1 MQTQIQSTLKLLLLL
16 FTVISLSGL
25 TQSCQKAEDSAD
37 VNQDR
42 IHQYLELFY
51 DEAQDKTYAYAQFRF
66 GNAIGTPLK
75 LATNATVSV
84 EGNTMSWNDNFNLNR
99 YEWEWTGKRSTAT
112 FTYKDNDG
120 NTFVN
125 MATINDIGFPASLDT
140 ISKDSS
146 YNLTWTG
153 NSLNADESVWVSINE
168 DNEANA
174 ATFNQNNE
182 GATSITLTKDGLSK
196 IDPSS
201 VTLWIDRNNKPDIDQ
216 ATTAGGIVVGKY
228 RDTATDVILIE

>member
-1 MQTQIQSTLKLLLLL
+1 MRTLQSTLSFLLL
-16 FTVISLSGL
+16 FATVIALSNL

-66 GNAIGTPLK
+66 GNAIGTPLQ

-99 YEWEWTGKRSTAT
+99 YEWEWTGKRNSAT
-112 FTYKDNDG
+112 FTYTDNDG

-125 MATINDIGFPASLDT
+125 TVIINDIGFPASLDT

-146 YNLTWTG
+146 YNLVWTG
-153 NSLNADESVWVSINE
+153 DPLAADEDVWVSINE

-174 ATFNQNNE
+174 ATFNQNDQ

-201 VTLWIDRNNKPDIDQ
+201 VTLWIDRNNKPAITQ
-216 ATTAGGIVVGKY
+216 ATSVGGILVGKY

>member
-1 MQTQIQSTLKLLLLL
+1 MRTLQSTLSFFLL
-16 FTVISLSGL
+16 FTTVIALSGL

-66 GNAIGTPLK
+66 GNAIGTPLQ

-99 YEWEWTGKRSTAT
+99 YEWEWTGKRNSAT
-112 FTYKDNDG
+112 FTYTDNDG

-125 MATINDIGFPASLDT
+125 TVIINDIGFPASLDT

-146 YNLTWTG
+146 YNLVWTG
-153 NSLNADESVWVSINE
+153 DPLAADEAVWVSINE

-174 ATFNQNNE
+174 ATFNQNDQ
-182 GATSITLTKDGLSK
+182 GSTSITLTKDGLSK

-201 VTLWIDRNNKPDIDQ
+201 VTLWIDRNNKPAITQ
-216 ATTAGGIVVGKY
+216 ATSVGGILVGKY

>member
-1 MQTQIQSTLKLLLLL
+1 MRTLQSTRSLILL
-16 FTVISLSGL
+16 FAAVIGLSSL

-75 LATNATVSV
+75 LATNASVSV
-84 EGNTMSWNDNFNLNR
+84 EGNAMSWNENFNLNR
-99 YEWEWTGKRSTAT
+99 YEWEWTGKRSSAT
-112 FTYKDNDG
+112 FTYNDNDG
-120 NTFVN
+120 NTFINTVI
-125 MATINDIGFPASLDT
+125 INDIGFPTSLDT

-146 YNLTWTG
+146 YNLVWTG
-153 NSLNADESVWVSINE
+153 TPLVADEDIWVSINE

-174 ATFNQNNE
+174 ATFTQNNQ

-201 VTLWIDRNNKPDIDQ
+201 VTLWIDRNNKPAISQ
-216 ATTAGGIVVGKY
+216 TTSAGGILVGKY
-228 RDTATDVILIE
+228 RDTATDVILVE

>member
-1 MQTQIQSTLKLLLLL
+1 MRLVYPTLRLL
-16 FTVISLSGL
+16 FLFVTVAVLSSL

-37 VNQDR
+37 VDQDR

-84 EGNTMSWNDNFNLNR
+84 EGNTMSWNEAFNLNR
-99 YEWEWTGKRSTAT
+99 YEWEWTGKRTAAT
-112 FTYKDNDG
+112 FTYNDNAG

-125 MATINDIGFPASLDT
+125 SITINDVGFPAVLDT

-146 YNLTWTG
+146 YNLVWTG
-153 NSLNADESVWVSINE
+153 DPLGANEAIWVSINE

-174 ATFNQNNE
+174 ATFNQNNQ

-201 VTLWIDRNNKPDIDQ
+201 VTLWIDRNYKPAIDQ
-216 ATTAGGIVVGKY
+216 ATTAGGILVGKY